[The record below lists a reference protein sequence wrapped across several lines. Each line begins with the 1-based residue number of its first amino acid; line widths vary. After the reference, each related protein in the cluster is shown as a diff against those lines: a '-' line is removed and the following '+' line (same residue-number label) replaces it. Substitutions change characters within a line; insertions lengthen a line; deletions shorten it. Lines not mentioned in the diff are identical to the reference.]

1 MSGHN
6 GFPKVTFVFITITFG
21 LLLFTGKGQ
30 NDNYPRQ
37 HIAIDKSPQNIG
49 ATLKFRF
56 EIYNIYILH

>member
-6 GFPKVTFVFITITFG
+6 GFPKVTFVLIAITFG

-37 HIAIDKSPQNIG
+37 HVAIDKSPQNVG
-49 ATLKFRF
+49 ASLAF
-56 EIYNIYILH
+56 EIANKIQTL